1 MVTPDD
7 ELKEKDFIHEGVK
20 EDPYP
25 LLIWFLILIIVGT
38 VSWGL
43 TTWADRFLKE
53 EIAESPFLQVTNRE
67 FSLFLWQNPEFMRI
81 NVSDKAAYA
90 PAFNYIETL
99 TMNPEMAEDYVVAP
113 PDILFKYHTW
123 NRLLSKEVPVQAVL
137 RSDFVEFLSFAKE
150 WTPEYWKEA
159 PEAYKTAIR
168 DVKQQSS
175 PTVDV
180 PYPVQQAYTGWKNFF
195 NEGTAINEF
204 TPSYALLDQLLE
216 KYPHYA
222 RNYWQNLIPNYL
234 KSTDHPY
241 NTEHSIPRDE
251 QTSFLK
257 SALYNFSRSL

>member
-1 MVTPDD
+1 MAAPDD
-7 ELKEKDFIHEGVK
+7 ELKEKDFIHEGIK
-20 EDPYP
+20 DDPSP
-25 LLIWFLILIIVGT
+25 LLFWFLILVIIGSI
-38 VSWGL
+38 SWAL
-43 TTWADRFLKE
+43 TTWADKFLKE

-123 NRLLSKEVPVQAVL
+123 NRLLSKEVPVQQVL
-137 RSDFVEFLSFAKE
+137 RADFTEFLSFAQE
-150 WTPEYWKEA
+150 WTPEYWKAA
-159 PEAYKTAIR
+159 PENYKKTIR
-168 DVKQQSS
+168 DLKQEST
-175 PTVDV
+175 PLLDV

-195 NEGTAINEF
+195 KQGTAINEF
-204 TPSYALLDQLLE
+204 TASYGLLDQLLT

-222 RNYWQNLIPNYL
+222 RNYWQNLVPNYL

-241 NTEHSIPRDE
+241 DTEKAIPNDE

-257 SALYNFSRSL
+257 SALYNFSRSI